1 MIKIFNHNSDRLNG
15 LDHLR
20 AMAILLVMVFHFGK
34 DIPSWLEP
42 VKQIGWTGVD
52 LFFVLSGYLIGDQ
65 LLREIKN
72 ANKISLKRFYI
83 KRFFRIV
90 PAWVAVLILYYSMP
104 NLREGAGMPP
114 LWRFITFTQNYGLN
128 AQTQNSFSH
137 AWSLCIEEQF
147 YLLLPITIIT
157 IFYFK
162 IQRGTIYL
170 ILALIIIGF
179 ALRLY
184 SWNEYVQ
191 PFIENGDRREMVYG
205 FIEKI
210 YYPGYNRMDGL
221 TIGVGIA
228 AIFGFKPKI
237 KGFLTQ
243 YGNTALIG
251 GFGVFIFAYTFCNN
265 FISYKTAIYG
275 FPLFSIAY
283 GLMVISAVS
292 PTSVLYRFKS
302 GITLIIATLSY
313 SIYLT
318 HKQLYYLTKIGIEK
332 LGFET
337 TGVWTFWICIIIAL
351 IGGFILY
358 FVVEKPFL
366 GLRKK
371 ILEQV
376 RENKESSGLMI
387 LKPMKSKVN
396 EKAGP

>member
-1 MIKIFNHNSDRLNG
+1 MIKVFNHNSDRLHG

-20 AMAILLVMVFHFGK
+20 AIAILLVMVFHFGK

-52 LFFVLSGYLIGDQ
+52 LFFVLSGYLIGYQ

-72 ANKISLKRFYI
+72 SNKISLKRFYI
-83 KRFFRIV
+83 KRFFRII
-90 PAWVAVLILYYSMP
+90 PAYVAVLILYYSMP
-104 NLREGAGMPP
+104 NIREGAGMPP
-114 LWRFITFTQNYGLN
+114 LWRFLTFTQNFGLDV
-128 AQTQNSFSH
+128 QSQNTFSH

-147 YLLLPITIIT
+147 YLLLPITILT

-170 ILALIIIGF
+170 ILTLIILGF
-179 ALRLY
+179 AFRLY

-191 PFIENGDRREMVYG
+191 PFIENGDRRQMVYG
-205 FIEKI
+205 FIERI
-210 YYPGYNRMDGL
+210 YYPSYNRMDGL

-228 AIFGFKPKI
+228 AIFSFKPKL
-237 KGFLTQ
+237 KDFLTKH
-243 YGNTALIG
+243 GNIVLVIG
-251 GFGVFIFAYTFCNN
+251 LGLFIFAYMFCDN

-283 GLMVISAVS
+283 GLMVIGAVS

-302 GITLIIATLSY
+302 KITLIIAILSY

-332 LGFET
+332 LGFES

-351 IGGFILY
+351 MGGFILHL
-358 FVVEKPFL
+358 VVEKPFL
-366 GLRKK
+366 GLRKR

-376 RENKESSGLMI
+376 RENKKSTGLMI
-387 LKPMKSKVN
+387 VNYMKSKVN
-396 EKAGP
+396 NKARP